1 MQTSSR
7 PASPTPE
14 DVWIQEV
21 VFLITGLY
29 TLLEKMRYLKP
40 GAIQHAPHS
49 TPVNTHLTTLMGLT
63 PSAITLLNSLPYVV
77 NSLGPF
83 RNLAGNL
90 EMSATNW
97 RAYRYNNEFLLTTRL
112 ADMRDE
118 EMLRRSR
125 DPWYGDYGPAPKDE
139 DFLYAESH
147 VNTLL
152 EKWQVAITGKNRV
165 NSHWN
170 GDNVLKG
177 GVMILDLKTRRWSQF
192 LSLSYIARNARI

>member
-21 VFLITGLY
+21 VSLITELY
-29 TLLEKMRYLKP
+29 ALLEKMRYLKP

-49 TPVNTHLTTLMGLT
+49 TPVNTHLTALMGLT

-77 NSLGPF
+77 ISLGPF
-83 RNLAGNL
+83 RDFVGNL

-112 ADMRDE
+112 ADMRDDGT
-118 EMLRRSR
+118 LRRSR
-125 DPWYGDYGPAPKDE
+125 DPLYGDHGPAPKDGE
-139 DFLYAESH
+139 FLYAESH

-165 NSHWN
+165 DSYWK
-170 GDNVLKG
+170 GDNLLKG

-192 LSLSYIARNARI
+192 PSLSYIARNETI